1 MVSDNVLFTY
11 PLNEIQIFS
20 KTKLLIQIY
29 FNDFIYLVVYSSK
42 NKCLLS
48 ESQLYF
54 ILNYDQDIF
63 CDEDGVREFKNN
75 ATCPA
80 CKLAFNCDNSSS
92 YFLNNHFHT
101 L

>member
-1 MVSDNVLFTY
+1 MILFISY
-11 PLNEIQIFS
+11 IPLKINAYYQNPNYI
-20 KTKLLIQIY
+20 
-29 FNDFIYLVVYSSK
+29 N
-42 NKCLLS
+42 
-48 ESQLYF
+48 F

-92 YFLNNHFHT
+92 YFFNNHFHT